1 MPQWNTFSNSRS
13 SEYELLSHF
22 GYMNLAGQRDEV
34 QLKQGDFLY
43 KNGYVEVD
51 KTTPTEAFLTVLD
64 YETASE
70 FIVTAH
76 VAKNA
81 VRMGCNCPLSEA
93 QPQLICSHKYGG
105 YLLLRKQIGH
115 GVREESWQSTLTM
128 AADAPVHK
136 KTEKKQ
142 VLVFSLRES
151 FGTIE
156 VVPLGLQISFLNG
169 ADPTNSREIMEAV
182 RQGDLSSQAKSI
194 SQGFVPERYMNLDST
209 MEIIVRGLL
218 QTEAVN
224 RYTYNRRPS
233 GYDTLFHKIVDFPLF
248 VGTIG
253 DPLSRPVYSDLTP
266 GQAEVQVEEAPDIE
280 LHFATGDVKVRK
292 QGLRVQPV
300 VIKNDRIILLDDTT
314 TLSEG
319 ISPWLLTEQGDFF
332 PVEGITPAFR
342 ILAERKD
349 VTIPDRDKDLFY
361 STFLP
366 HLAQKTTLRSEIITI
381 SEINVDPTPRLLLR
395 EVNDTL
401 VADLNFVYE
410 NFLVPY
416 DKNAGPVIMGR
427 DPASTALYRIA
438 RRLEMESESA
448 SLLSKFGL
456 KKGVEPE
463 AFALRAN
470 TDSVDFLIHHV
481 PRLVDHGFSIYGDD
495 NLKSV
500 RVNRNKPRMDFSVS
514 SGIDWLDL
522 NASVSFGDAK
532 VSLADLRS
540 AIKRKDRFVKLND
553 GTIGAIPVE
562 WLKRY
567 SPIFEF
573 GKEEGE
579 NLRLSNHHFALVED
593 ILSDADEV
601 HVDLEFERRRD
612 RLRSFDQIAP
622 RTLPQG
628 FTGELRSYQKSGF
641 DWLHFLH
648 DYEFGGILADDMGI
662 GKTVQALTFLLSLK
676 ESGHT
681 KSANLI
687 VMPKSLLFNWER
699 EATRFTPNLRIL
711 THSEN
716 HRAKA
721 GEFDGYDLVLTTYGV
736 MMRDIDILRK
746 YKFHY
751 TVLDESQAIKN
762 PVSLT
767 GRAARKLNTEHRLA
781 LTGTPVENGT
791 MELWSQFAFANPG
804 LLGDME
810 YFKNEFATAI
820 EKTRDEATAQLLRKM
835 VFPFIL
841 RRTKEQVATDLP
853 ERSERVVYTEMVPG
867 QRALYEETKE
877 KYRKQLLDVMTKEG
891 LQNVRMKILEAL
903 LRLRQIAN
911 HPRLV
916 DPMAAYGSGKFEA
929 ILETLE
935 TLRAEGHK
943 ALVFSQFVG
952 MLTILRK
959 ALDAD
964 GIPYAYLDG
973 KTNNR
978 QDIVDRYQ
986 NDPDL
991 PFFLISLKAG
1001 GVGLNLT
1008 AADYVVHIDPW
1019 WNPAVERQATDRTHR
1034 IGQDKPVFVYK
1045 FITKDSV
1052 EEKILE
1058 LQDRKRNLVDQ
1069 LITTEEGFFKSLT
1082 ADDISV
1088 LLE

>member
-1 MPQWNTFSNSRS
+1 MSRTP
-13 SEYELLSHF
+13 EYERLSHLA
-22 GYMNLAGQRDEV
+22 YMNLAGVRDEV
-34 QLKQGDFLY
+34 QLQQGDFLY
-43 KNGYVEVD
+43 KNGYVD
-51 KTTPTEAFLTVLD
+51 LDQTTATEALLTVLD
-64 YETASE
+64 YETAAE
-70 FIVTAH
+70 YTVTAH
-76 VAKNA
+76 VARNA

-93 QPQLICSHKYGG
+93 NPQLLCAHKYGG
-105 YLLLRKQIGH
+105 YLLLRKKLGH
-115 GVREESWQSTLTM
+115 GSYEESWQHTLTS

-136 KTEKKQ
+136 KTERKQ
-142 VLVFSLRES
+142 ILVFSVRES
-151 FGTIE
+151 FGNIE
-156 VVPLGLQISFLNG
+156 VVPLALQVNLLGG
-169 ADPTNSREIMEAV
+169 ADPLDAQAV
-182 RQGDLSSQAKSI
+182 MDVVVEKSLSESAKTI
-194 SQGFVPERYMNLDST
+194 SQGLVPERYVNIDPA

-233 GYDTLFHKIVDFPLF
+233 GYGTLFQEIVRFPLF
-248 VGTIG
+248 IGSVG
-253 DPLSRPVYSDLTP
+253 DPLSRPVKYDQSP
-266 GQAEVQVEEAPDIE
+266 GRAEVQIEEAPDLE
-280 LHFATGDVKVRK
+280 LHFGNGEVKRRK

-300 VIKNDRIILLDDTT
+300 VIKGDRTILLDETT

-319 ISPWLLTEQGDFF
+319 NTPWLLTELGDFF
-332 PVEGITPAFR
+332 PVTDVTPAFR
-342 ILAERKD
+342 VLAERKD
-349 VTIPDRDKDLFY
+349 VIVPDKDKEVFFE
-361 STFLP
+361 SFLP
-366 HLAQKTTLRSEIITI
+366 HLAQKTTLRSEIITLSQI
-381 SEINVDPTPRLLLR
+381 DADPTPRLMLK
-395 EVNDTL
+395 EVKDVL
-401 VADLNFVYE
+401 VVELHFVYGG
-410 NFLVPY
+410 FLVPY

-427 DPASTALYRIA
+427 GADGVSLFRIH
-438 RRLEMESESA
+438 RRLEMESEFA
-448 SLLSKFGL
+448 SGLSKFGL
-456 KKGVEPE
+456 KKGGEPQE
-463 AFALRAN
+463 FALRAN
-470 TDSVDFLIHHV
+470 TFAVDFLIHHV
-481 PRLVDHGFSIYGDD
+481 PRLIENGYSVFGDQD
-495 NLKSV
+495 LKSV
-500 RVNRNKPRMDFSVS
+500 KVNRNKPRLDFSVS

-522 NASVSFGDAK
+522 NATISFGDAT
-532 VSLADLRS
+532 VSLANLRS
-540 AIKRKDRFVKLND
+540 AIRRKDQYVKLDD
-553 GTIGAIPVE
+553 GTIGAIPIE
-562 WLKRY
+562 WIKRY

-593 ILSDADEV
+593 ILTDADEV
-601 HVDLEFERRRD
+601 HVDMEFERRRD
-612 RLRSFDQIAP
+612 RLRSFDQIVP
-622 RTLPQG
+622 RTLPEG

-676 ESGHT
+676 ESGHN
-681 KSANLI
+681 KNANLI

-699 EATRFTPNLRIL
+699 EASRFTPALKVLI
-711 THSEN
+711 HSEN

-762 PVSLT
+762 PLSLT
-767 GRAARKLNTEHRLA
+767 GRAARKINTEHRLA

-804 LLGDME
+804 LLGDMDF
-810 YFKNEFATAI
+810 FKNEFASAI
-820 EKTRDEATAQLLRKM
+820 EKARDESTAQLLRRM

-853 ERSERVVYTEMVPG
+853 ERSERIVYTEMAAD
-867 QRALYEETKE
+867 QRALYEQTKE
-877 KYRKQLLDVMTKEG
+877 NYRNQLLDVITKDG
-891 LQNVRMKILEAL
+891 LGNVRMKILEAL

-916 DPMAAYGSGKFEA
+916 DPMNASGSGKFEA

-935 TLRAEGHK
+935 TLRSEGHK

-952 MLTILRK
+952 MLTILRQ
-959 ALDAD
+959 ALDSED
-964 GIPYAYLDG
+964 IPYAYLDG

-978 QDIVDRYQ
+978 QEIVDRYQ
-986 NDPDL
+986 NTPEL

-1045 FITKDSV
+1045 FIAKDTV